1 MAIRV
6 GAHVSIAGSLDRAID
21 RAVEIGAECIQV
33 FGSAPQQWQFLLFPE
48 EQVEAFKRKAREHN
62 IFPIFVHSI
71 YLINLAS
78 ENPYIL
84 DKSLTSLI
92 QFLKFSSLIN
102 ADGVVFHIG
111 SHKGRGWKAVRGQV
125 FAAIAEI
132 LERTALPTPQPRQG
146 NTSEVFE
153 DPTSEVE
160 ELAGLGNLILENRA
174 GAGGIIGARFSELGE
189 IIRAVKNPR
198 IKVCLDTAHAFES
211 GYSLFAGNSPRRSH
225 SLDKTRKL
233 SDTDSAELTAEASEM
248 FGRTDSLD
256 ETLAEF
262 EKEIGLERLVL
273 IHANDS
279 ETPFGSGLDRHEN
292 IGEGYIGED
301 GFRAIVNHP
310 SLKHLPFIIETP
322 GFDDR
327 GIDRK
332 NLEVLRRLVELSLA
346 AGS

>member
-6 GAHVSIAGSLDRAID
+6 GAHVSIAGSLDLAID

-78 ENPYIL
+78 DNPYIL

-92 QFLKFSSLIN
+92 QYLKFSSLIN

-111 SHKGRGWKAVRGQV
+111 SHKGRGWEVVKKQV
-125 FAAIAEI
+125 FAAIAKI

-160 ELAGLGNLILENRA
+160 ELAGRGNLILENSA
-174 GAGGIIGARFSELGE
+174 GAGGIIGANFSELGE
-189 IIRAVKNPR
+189 IIRAVKDPR
-198 IKVCLDTAHAFES
+198 LKVCLDTAHAFES

-225 SLDKTRKL
+225 SLDKT
-233 SDTDSAELTAEASEM
+233 
-248 FGRTDSLD
+248 DSLD
-256 ETLAEF
+256 ETLAVF

-279 ETPFGSGLDRHEN
+279 KTPFGSGLDRHEN

-301 GFRAIVNHP
+301 GFRAVINHP
-310 SLKHLPFIIETP
+310 LLKHLPFIIETP
-322 GFDDR
+322 GFDDQ
-327 GIDRK
+327 GVDRK
-332 NLEVLRRLVELSLA
+332 NIVVLRRLA
-346 AGS
+346 A